1 MQLDALKRSQYQQ
14 LSRRINHNT
23 PQPHIN
29 SQFRSPVTFAKH
41 YDHPQCTALSNPHCE
56 PPNTAERRAAKKT
69 LGKTHGPSTP
79 KISFF
84 LLPTTS
90 NPQRGRTHKAIAR
103 EKRETHP
110 TKNSSFAHQ
119 ITHIITSTEHAHNT
133 SKKEERKWVILQL
146 RLTTNK
152 QRTCQKPK
160 TGIQLGT
167 KENGI
172 EN

>member
-1 MQLDALKRSQYQQ
+1 MQLDAPKHSQYQQ

-23 PQPHIN
+23 PQPHID

-41 YDHPQCTALSNPHCE
+41 YDHPQRTALSNPHRE

-103 EKRETHP
+103 EKKRNTSHQKLKLAQLINSRP
-110 TKNSSFAHQ
+110 TKNSSFTHQ
-119 ITHIITSTEHAHNT
+119 IAHKITSTEHAHNT

-146 RLTTNK
+146 
-152 QRTCQKPK
+152 
-160 TGIQLGT
+160 
-167 KENGI
+167 
-172 EN
+172 